1 LIVARYKHV
10 VLAVAI
16 MLVIGLVL
24 LRQWQGPLL
33 QGYRIEPAPL
43 VQTVVATGRVVTVSR
58 AQVGSEITGVVL
70 ERRVR
75 EGDTVAAG
83 TVLLVLRSDDLA
95 AQVRQAEAAL
105 AQLASTTR
113 PQAIVA
119 LERAES
125 QLAQATRE
133 TERRRALANQ
143 RLLSAESLEQ
153 AVQSET
159 LARSSAATARL
170 TAASLA
176 QGKSEETVLQERLQ
190 SLKAQL
196 AKTVV
201 RAEKAGTILTRN
213 AEPGDLVQP
222 GRVLFTMALAGD
234 TEVLVPLDEKNLA
247 LLSLQQP
254 ALAVADAYPAQPFP
268 AVISFIAPAIDP
280 QRGTVDVRLKVDPV
294 PAFLRQDMTVS
305 VNIET
310 GRRQQAL
317 VIPNDALTGVQGNV
331 AQVMGVRAGKVQP
344 QRVTLGLRGL
354 AQSEILSGLQAG
366 DVVIADAAIKIA
378 AGSRVR
384 IAEQPLPVA
393 GSAGTSA
400 TRNELPVNPN

>member
-1 LIVARYKHV
+1 MKVARYKYVVLVV
-10 VLAVAI
+10 VLA
-16 MLVIGLVL
+16 LVLGFVL

-33 QGYRIEPAPL
+33 QGYRIEPAAL

-83 TVLLVLRSDDLA
+83 AVLLVLRSDDLA
-95 AQVRQAEAAL
+95 AQVRQAEAEL

-113 PQAIVA
+113 PQAMVA
-119 LERAES
+119 LASAES

-133 TERRRALANQ
+133 TERRRTLANQ
-143 RLLSAESLEQ
+143 RLLSSESLEQ

-159 LARSSAATARL
+159 LARSAAAAARL

-196 AKTVV
+196 AKTIV

-213 AEPGDLVQP
+213 VEPGDLVQP

-254 ALAVADAYPAQPFP
+254 ALALADAYLAQPFP

-317 VIPNDALTGVQGNV
+317 VIPNDALSGVQGNV
-331 AQVMGVRAGKVQP
+331 AQVMVIQAGKAQ
-344 QRVTLGLRGL
+344 QQQVTLGLRGL
-354 AQSEILSGLQAG
+354 TQSEVLSGLQAG
-366 DVVIADAAIKIA
+366 DVVIADAAVKIA

-384 IAEQPLPVA
+384 SAEQPLPVA
-393 GSAGTSA
+393 GSPGTSA
-400 TRNELPVNPN
+400 THNELPVNFN